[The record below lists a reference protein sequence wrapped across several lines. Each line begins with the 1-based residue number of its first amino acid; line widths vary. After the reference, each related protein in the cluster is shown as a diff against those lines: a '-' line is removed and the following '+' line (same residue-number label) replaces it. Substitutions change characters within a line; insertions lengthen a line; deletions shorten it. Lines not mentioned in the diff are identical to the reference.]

1 MPEDKSDRMLQYMPD
16 TMPIFMPDRTSEYLA
31 IMCIYIYIYISNKMP
46 ARMTEYMSVRL

>member
-1 MPEDKSDRMLQYMPD
+1 MPEDKSDRMPQYMPD

-31 IMCIYIYIYISNKMP
+31 IMYIYISNKMP